1 MPRYHQKPNGERV
14 AFTAAEEASRDA
26 EEALFAVA
34 KEAEEARQYQRDR
47 EASYPEIGDQL
58 DAVLKWADRAR
69 AQAPAVAAATTLD
82 ALKAALAPLVDLPPD
97 LDQVV
102 DGWLAVKARYPK
114 PDGV

>member
-14 AFTAAEEASRDA
+14 PFTPAEEASRDA
-26 EEALFAVA
+26 EEALFAVE

-47 EASYPEIGDQL
+47 EAEYPAIGDQL
-58 DAVLKWADRAR
+58 DAVLKWADQVR

-82 ALKAALAPLVDLPPD
+82 ALKAALAPLVDPPED
-97 LDQVV
+97 LDRIV
-102 DGWLAVKARYPK
+102 DAWLVVKAKYPK